1 MRRASRP
8 TAISWQTAG
17 VSRAFTK
24 EDAPVAPLVTP
35 RAPLPEGATNYVT
48 PQGLAA
54 LRDELSGLERELG
67 RLAASLDAPDRAS
80 EHAGLLAR
88 IHSLEAR
95 LASAVLVDPA
105 GQPRD
110 EVRFGARV
118 TVRSER
124 GEERHYRIVGVDE
137 ADARRGAIAFVA
149 PLARAL
155 LGKRVGEVAILR
167 TPQREEELE
176 VVFLS
181 YD

>member
-1 MRRASRP
+1 
-8 TAISWQTAG
+8 

-35 RAPLPEGATNYVT
+35 RAPLPEGTTNYVT
-48 PQGLAA
+48 PEGLAA
-54 LRDELSGLERELG
+54 LRDELGGLEQELG
-67 RLAASLDAPDRAS
+67 RLAPSLDSPDHAA
-80 EHAGLLAR
+80 EHAGVLAR
-88 IHSLEAR
+88 IHLLEAR
-95 LASAVLVDPA
+95 LASAVLVDPSE
-105 GQPRD
+105 QPRD

-124 GEERHYRIVGVDE
+124 GQERHYRIVGVDE

-167 TPQREEELE
+167 TPQGEEELE